1 MGYSITDIIFL
12 FFIYSF
18 IGWLWETIYCSIRD
32 KKFAYRGFL
41 AGPYC
46 PVYGF
51 AVATVL
57 IGTKPF
63 QNNLLGLFISGML
76 IATIF
81 EFLAGWFLEN
91 FFHMKLWDYSHLF
104 GNVKGWIAPEISLF
118 WGVSILILVKFVQPT
133 VMAVINRLN
142 GWFALVIVSIMTADL
157 IWTVMDT
164 VKFQQAAAMFENYVR
179 TEQAKMLKSVREEF
193 NDWTKQKEVFAKR
206 LENLRLRLNENLK
219 IKGVQP
225 FRFNQRRMLRNYSQ
239 FSLTTAPFFNEIRKQ
254 TQALKKKKAEKK
266 KH

>member
-91 FFHMKLWDYSHLF
+91 FFHMKLWDYSDLF

-118 WGVSILILVKFVQPT
+118 WGVSILILVKFVQPM

-164 VKFQQAAAMFENYVR
+164 VKFQQAAATVEKYVR
-179 TEQAKMLKSVREEF
+179 SEQERLLRSVKTEF
-193 NDWTKQKEVFAKR
+193 DDWTKQREAFSKR
-206 LENLRLRLNENLK
+206 LEKFRLQLNENLK
-219 IKGVQP
+219 VKGLQP
-225 FRFNQRRMLRNYSQ
+225 FRFNQRRMLRNYKNL
-239 FSLTTAPFFNEIRKQ
+239 SLTTAPFFNEIRKQ
-254 TQALKKKKAEKK
+254 TAALKKKKAEKK
-266 KH
+266 D

>member
-1 MGYSITDIIFL
+1 MTYSLADIVFL

-18 IGWLWETIYCSIRD
+18 VGWLWETVYCSIKD

-41 AGPYC
+41 VGPYC

-51 AVATVL
+51 AVTTVL
-57 IGTKPF
+57 LATAPF
-63 QNNLLGLFISGML
+63 QSNILWLFLRGLLV
-76 IATIF
+76 ATAF
-81 EFLAGWFLEN
+81 EYVAGWLLETV
-91 FFHMKLWDYSHLF
+91 FHMKLWDYSQEF
-104 GNVKGWIAPEISLF
+104 GNIQGRIAPRISLF
-118 WGVSILILVKFVQPT
+118 WGFGIVVLVEFIQPGVMWLI
-133 VMAVINRLN
+133 NHLN
-142 GWFALVIVSIMTADL
+142 DWVALGIVIVMTADL

-164 VKFQQAAAMFENYVR
+164 VKFQQAAATFENYVR

-219 IKGVQP
+219 IKGVQH

-254 TQALKKKKAEKK
+254 TQALRKKKAEKK
-266 KH
+266 NH